1 MKLLK
6 LAALDADDLQI
17 ISAHMQDAILK
28 VGDMSFLP
36 SKERFALVANRFDWP
51 ARESGAKEKPRRVRT
66 GLHFERV
73 LDVKSRNI
81 RQQAKDGVLELL
93 AMTWTPDDEPPGGV
107 IELIFSGDGVIR
119 LQVECVEAWLEDL
132 GMMWETASV
141 PSHDIDGDKD

>member
-6 LAALDADDLQI
+6 LAALDAEDLQI

-36 SKERFALVANRFDWP
+36 SKARFAMVANRFDWP
-51 ARESGAKEKPRRVRT
+51 ALKSGAGDKPRRVRT
-66 GLHFERV
+66 GVHFERV

-81 RQQAKDGVLELL
+81 RQQARDGVLELL
-93 AMTWTPDDEPPGGV
+93 AMTYKPDDEPPGGT

-119 LQVECVEAWLEDL
+119 LKVECVEAWLEDL
-132 GMMWETASV
+132 GMMWAASGV
-141 PSHDIDGDKD
+141 PSHEDDED